1 MVRAKTYLTDF
12 MVLSSLLAGLL
23 PGDSFLLRRNAR
35 RFFISL
41 ALGDKAIDRQR
52 ERERER
58 ERQTERR
65 GDRRRRLKK
74 MERKKEE
81 AKREG
86 WRERQRE
93 RERDGLGMGT
103 GRLFGKEHMN

>member
-1 MVRAKTYLTDF
+1 MVRVKTYLTDF

-58 ERQTERR
+58 ETDRKEGRQEEEI
-65 GDRRRRLKK
+65 KK
-74 MERKKEE
+74 K
-81 AKREG
+81 
-86 WRERQRE
+86 WRERRKRQKGKDGGRDRE
-93 RERDGLGMGT
+93 RGTEKERWIRNGNRT
-103 GRLFGKEHMN
+103 IVW

>member
-1 MVRAKTYLTDF
+1 MVRVKTYLTDF

-58 ERQTERR
+58 ETDRKEGRQEEEI
-65 GDRRRRLKK
+65 KK
-74 MERKKEE
+74 K
-81 AKREG
+81 
-86 WRERQRE
+86 WRERRKRQKGKDGGRDRERGTE
-93 RERDGLGMGT
+93 RERWIRNGNRT
-103 GRLFGKEHMN
+103 IVW